1 MTVSF
6 YIEAKIQMRTTKI
19 RVEKVS
25 LEELKKILPEAVSNG
40 NDNSKNSEQKKK
52 ENKQRVAKASKPKSK
67 A

>member
-25 LEELKKILPEAVSNG
+25 LEELKKILPKAVSNG
-40 NDNSKNSEQKKK
+40 NDNPKNSEQKKK